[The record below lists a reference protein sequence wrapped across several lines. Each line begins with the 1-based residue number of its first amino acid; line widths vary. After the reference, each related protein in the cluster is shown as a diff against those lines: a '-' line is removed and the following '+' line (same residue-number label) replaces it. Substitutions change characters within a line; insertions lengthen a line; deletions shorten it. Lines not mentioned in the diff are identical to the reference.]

1 MYPQLLE
8 RRKSKMTITSWAGL
22 IVAITAI
29 VGSFVGC
36 VGWLVKH
43 YLSELKPDG
52 NGGHN
57 LEGRIARLENR
68 VDSIYELLLNRDT
81 QHRD

>member
-1 MYPQLLE
+1 
-8 RRKSKMTITSWAGL
+8 MTITSWAGL
-22 IVAITAI
+22 LVAITAI

-43 YLSELKPDG
+43 YLSELKPDR

-57 LEGRIARLENR
+57 LEGRIARLESR
-68 VDSIYELLLNRDT
+68 IDAIYAHLISQDT
-81 QHRD
+81 PHRD

>member
-8 RRKSKMTITSWAGL
+8 RRKNKMTITSWAGL